1 MRSAEE
7 RHSRFTER
15 EEKRKATYAARMAAI
30 NAKAGQRTAAADIA
44 KVARQEAAAAQP
56 VIRAV
61 QKFEALGVQIMDNGD
76 IHTFNGFG
84 GNGRRLGPAA
94 GTIVEIGAERR
105 RHRVGGAAASS
116 LVLGP
121 IGLLGAA
128 GKKAKASAFVT
139 LADGTFH
146 EHKLS
151 GNGEVS
157 RGHRQAAAFHAAI
170 IAFGG

>member
-7 RHSRFTER
+7 RHAKFEER
-15 EEKRKATYAARMAAI
+15 EAKRKETYARRMAAI
-30 NAKAGQRTAAADIA
+30 NAKTDQRTAAADAA
-44 KVARQEAAAAQP
+44 KAARQEAAALEP

-61 QKFEALGVQIMDNGD
+61 KKFEALGVQVMDNGD
-76 IHTFNGFG
+76 IHTFNGFA

-94 GTIVEIGAERR
+94 GAIVEIGVERR
-105 RHRVGGAAASS
+105 RHRVGGAAAST

-157 RGHRQAAAFHAAI
+157 RGHRQAAAFQAAI
-170 IAFGG
+170 IAFGR